1 MNQTRL
7 ERRKCNKNNYRRR
20 EKDFVSFVD
29 FFKLLRMSIS
39 YLKLQKI
46 SLFILDIIIDTMRGR
61 WASAAIG
68 AGIARNRAAGQAQAQ
83 DQAHQAEMAQLNAQH
98 EREMAQMQQ
107 QNAQQA
113 QAKSQSSGQEDVTQK
128 LQKLADLKNQGILS
142 EEEFQKLKMEL
153 LAKL

>member
-1 MNQTRL
+1 MD
-7 ERRKCNKNNYRRR
+7 Y
-20 EKDFVSFVD
+20 
-29 FFKLLRMSIS
+29 FKLLRIS
-39 YLKLQKI
+39 VANLKFEKI
-46 SLFILDIIIDTMRGR
+46 SLFIVDIIIDIMRGR

-83 DQAHQAEMAQLNAQH
+83 EQAHQAEMAQLNAQH
-98 EREMAQMQQ
+98 EREMSQMQQ

-113 QAKSQSSGQEDVTQK
+113 QAKTQQSSGQEDVTQK

>member
-1 MNQTRL
+1 M
-7 ERRKCNKNNYRRR
+7 NNYREAKRF
-20 EKDFVSFVD
+20 ELCGLYN
-29 FFKLLRMSIS
+29 LLRMSIGN
-39 YLKLQKI
+39 LKLEKI
-46 SLFILDIIIDTMRGR
+46 SLFIVDIIIDIMRGR

-98 EREMAQMQQ
+98 EKEMAQMQQ
-107 QNAQQA
+107 QNAQQ
-113 QAKSQSSGQEDVTQK
+113 SQKPSGQEDVTQK
-128 LQKLADLKNQGILS
+128 LQKLADLKKQGILS